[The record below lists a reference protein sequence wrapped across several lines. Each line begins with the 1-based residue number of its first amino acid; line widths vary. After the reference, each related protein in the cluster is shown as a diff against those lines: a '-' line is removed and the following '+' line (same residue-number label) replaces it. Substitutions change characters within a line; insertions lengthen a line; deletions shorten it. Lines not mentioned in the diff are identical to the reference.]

1 MALIHRL
8 LAQTSSGPRERDE
21 LAEERP
27 SLLADKSG
35 AVLLMGLF
43 MCVFLVG
50 MLYYLVGLTDN
61 ILFREHMQDASDT
74 GAFAAAVTNARGM
87 NLIVLLNLIMAIVVA
102 IVIMLRIIQLII
114 TAAFAIAA
122 VVGIFCGGCTA
133 PAVAWLKSAESAVR
147 NITNRVEDIA
157 QNIVS
162 VCHTGQNAI
171 SYAWPVIGQA
181 RSYQAVAEGPF
192 HPPATVGVAFPIYA
206 TLPVE
211 DHTFKETCDR
221 GKPFA
226 TNLVAAPFELL
237 PVIGGKVAGFIRG
250 AVGRLYDYFTAV
262 YCGSGDIPAAPC
274 FDQEKAYPQ
283 DPDTQACADQCQGDS
298 AGVGRCAPCSGGA
311 GTAACDEALAQICHD
326 SVQTNNVSGPN
337 YCPPEHISETDGNC
351 GVPEIT
357 FEGCQDPSRRTE
369 TEVEST
375 PDSGSYTTVDSRP
388 LCTQRTARALS
399 QCRTGDVEK
408 YQFAT
413 ERRFIVWWGEMSPD
427 GTSCTIRSAALDAGD
442 SRVRADREYTVEES
456 TSTPM
461 QCRGGFAGGGFGP
474 LSSTATHPDGSLRY
488 PWDAACVYNTPGNW
502 GTAPPGVTGTSF
514 ADLGYR
520 TACTTVLP
528 STIESA
534 INSLNAGV
542 EEDNHW
548 VEVPMISEMYSCVK
562 NDQICVDADSISR
575 PAEGSWKPPKQVCRF
590 GRGTRLFSTGCP
602 DREGDAGE
610 LMLGD
615 QDFQMRTVVFGD
627 APPGIGREGVR
638 IAAWGEDEANGVAD
652 AAQAV
657 ARLSLAQA
665 EFYWDQDEDWRDNN
679 AEHSLG
685 RGRVEWMWDMAWRAR
700 LRRIAFSD
708 GNAANQSCGSQGA
721 DCSGFNSFLSSVG
734 GALDEFFL
742 H

>member
-8 LAQTSSGPRERDE
+8 LAQTSSGPRATEE
-21 LAEERP
+21 PPEERP

-102 IVIMLRIIQLII
+102 IVIMLRMIQLII

-133 PAVAWLKSAESAVR
+133 PAVAWLKTAESTVR
-147 NITNRVEDIA
+147 NITNRIEDIA

-192 HPPATVGVAFPIYA
+192 QPPATVGVAFPVYA

-226 TNLVAAPFELL
+226 TSLVSEPFRII
-237 PVIGGKVAGFIRG
+237 PVIGGKVADFIGG
-250 AVGRLYDYFTAV
+250 AVGGLYDYFTAV
-262 YCGSGDIPAAPC
+262 YCGSGDPGDPPC

-311 GTAACDEALAQICHD
+311 GTAACDNALAQICHD

-337 YCPPEHISETDGNC
+337 YCPPEHISDTDGSC
-351 GVPEIT
+351 GVTEIT
-357 FEGCQDPSRRTE
+357 FEGCQDPARRTE
-369 TEVEST
+369 TETEST
-375 PDSGSYTTVDSRP
+375 PDSGSYSTVDSRP
-388 LCTQRTARALS
+388 LCTQRVNRARS
-399 QCRTGDVEK
+399 QCSTGDVEK
-408 YQFAT
+408 YQYAT
-413 ERRFIVWWGEMSPD
+413 ERRFIVWWGESSPD
-427 GTSCTIRSAALDAGD
+427 GTTCTIRSAALDPGD
-442 SRVRADREYTVEES
+442 DRVRADRNYTVAES
-456 TSTPM
+456 SSAPPG
-461 QCRGGFAGGGFGP
+461 CRGFGGSFGP
-474 LSSTATHPDGSLRY
+474 LSSTATHSDGSLRY
-488 PWDAACVYNTPGNW
+488 PWDAGCAYTTPDDW
-502 GTAPPGVTGTSF
+502 GTKPPTVFGSSF
-514 ADLGYR
+514 ADPAYR
-520 TACTTVLP
+520 IACTTELP

-534 INSLNAGV
+534 INSLNAGA
-542 EEDNHW
+542 EENRHW
-548 VEVPMISEMYSCVK
+548 AAVTMTSEIYSCVK
-562 NDQICVDADSISR
+562 NDQICVDGDAVTR

-590 GRGTRLFSTGCP
+590 GRGATLFSTTCP

-615 QDFQMRTVVFGD
+615 QDFQMRTVVFGE

-638 IAAWGEDEANGVAD
+638 IAAWGDDEANGVAD

-665 EFYWDQDEDWRDNN
+665 EFYWDQDEDWHDSRW
-679 AEHSLG
+679 EHSLD

-700 LRRIAFSD
+700 LRRIAFSN
-708 GNAANQSCGSQGA
+708 GAAANQSCGSQGT
-721 DCSGFNSFLSSVG
+721 DCSGFNNFLSSVG

>member
-8 LAQTSSGPRERDE
+8 LAQTSSGPRVEDDPP
-21 LAEERP
+21 EERR

-102 IVIMLRIIQLII
+102 IVIMLRMIQMII

-133 PAVAWLKSAESAVR
+133 PAVAWLKTAESSVR
-147 NITNRVEDIA
+147 NITNRVEEIA
-157 QNIVS
+157 QRIVR
-162 VCHTGQNAI
+162 VCHQGQNAI

-192 HPPATVGVAFPIYA
+192 QPPATIGVAFPVYA

-226 TNLVAAPFELL
+226 TSLVSEPFRIL
-237 PVIGGKVAGFIRG
+237 PVIGDPVADFISG
-250 AVGRLYDYFTAV
+250 AVGGLYDFFAAV
-262 YCGSGDIPAAPC
+262 YCGSGDPGEPPC
-274 FDQEKAYPQ
+274 FDQEQAYPQ
-283 DPDTQACADQCQGDS
+283 DSNTKACADQCQGES
-298 AGVGRCAPCSGGA
+298 AGVGVCAPCTAGF
-311 GTAACDEALAQICHD
+311 GTAACDEALSQACHD
-326 SVQTNNVSGPN
+326 SVQTNNITSPN
-337 YCPPEHISETDGNC
+337 YCPPENISSTDGSC
-351 GVPEIT
+351 SGGRIT
-357 FEGCQDPSRRTE
+357 FEGCQDPDRRTE
-369 TEVEST
+369 TRVEDR
-375 PDSGSYTTVDSRP
+375 PDSGDYDVVDSRP
-388 LCTQRTARALS
+388 LCTQRTQLALS
-399 QCRTGDVEK
+399 QCRSGDVEK
-408 YQFAT
+408 YQYAR
-413 ERRFIVWWGEMSPD
+413 ERRFIVWWGERSPD
-427 GTSCTIRSAALDAGD
+427 GTTCTIRSQALDPGD
-442 SRVRADREYTVEES
+442 DRVRASREYTVEES
-456 TSTPM
+456 GSAPPD
-461 QCRGGFAGGGFGP
+461 CRGFGGSFGP

-488 PWDAACVYNTPGNW
+488 PWDAACTYDTPRNW
-502 GTAPPGVTGTSF
+502 GTAPPDVVGTSF

-520 TACTTVLP
+520 TACTTTLP

-542 EEDNHW
+542 ERNNHW
-548 VEVPMISEMYSCVK
+548 AEVRMTSEIYGCVK
-562 NDQICVDADSISR
+562 NDKICVDADSVTR
-575 PAEGSWKPPKQVCRF
+575 PAEGSWRPPKQVCRF
-590 GRGTRLFSTGCP
+590 GRGTTLFSSSCP
-602 DREGDAGE
+602 EREGDAGE

-615 QDFQMRTVVFGD
+615 QDFQMRTVVFGE
-627 APPGIGREGVR
+627 APPGVGRDGVR

-665 EFYWDQDEDWRDNN
+665 EFYWDQDEDWRDSNF
-679 AEHSLG
+679 ERSLN

-700 LRRIAFSD
+700 LRRIAFTD
-708 GNAANQSCGSQGA
+708 GDAANQSCGSQGA

>member
-1 MALIHRL
+1 MALLHRL
-8 LAQTSSGPRERDE
+8 LAQTDSGPRGGSRE
-21 LAEERP
+21 LPEERP

-102 IVIMLRIIQLII
+102 IVIMLRIVQLII

-157 QNIVS
+157 QNIVR
-162 VCHTGQNAI
+162 VCHNGQEAI
-171 SYAWPVIGQA
+171 SLAWPVIGQA

-192 HPPATVGVAFPIYA
+192 QPPATVGVAFPIFA
-206 TLPVE
+206 SLPVE

-226 TNLVAAPFELL
+226 TNLVAKPFEFL
-237 PVIGGKVAGFIRG
+237 PVIGSKVAGFIRG

-262 YCGSGDIPAAPC
+262 YCGSGDIPDAPC
-274 FDQEKAYPQ
+274 FDQEVAYPQ
-283 DPDTQACADQCQGDS
+283 NPDTKACADQCQGDS
-298 AGVGRCAPCSGGA
+298 AGVGRCAPCAGGI
-311 GTAACDEALAQICHD
+311 GTPACDDALAQICHD
-326 SVQTNNVSGPN
+326 SVQDSNVSGPN
-337 YCPPEHISETDGNC
+337 YCPPEHISDVDGDC

-357 FEGCQDPSRRTE
+357 FEGCQDPARETE

-375 PDSGSYTTVDSRP
+375 PDSGSYTVVDSRVR
-388 LCTQRTARALS
+388 CSQRTARALS
-399 QCRTGDVEK
+399 QCSSGDVEK
-408 YQFAT
+408 YQYAT
-413 ERRFIVWWGEMSPD
+413 ERRFIVWWGESSPD
-427 GTSCTIRSAALDAGD
+427 GTSCTIRSAALEPGD
-442 SRVRADREYTVEES
+442 PRVRADRNYAVGEGGS
-456 TSTPM
+456 APPG
-461 QCRGGFAGGGFGP
+461 CGGFGGSFGP
-474 LSSTATHPDGSLRY
+474 LSSTAAHPDGSLRF
-488 PWDAACVYNTPGNW
+488 PWDAACSYATPQNW
-502 GTAPPGVTGTSF
+502 GTAPPGVAGTSF

-520 TACTTVLP
+520 TACTTTLP
-528 STIESA
+528 STIDSA

-542 EEDNHW
+542 EKDRHW
-548 VEVPMISEMYSCVK
+548 FEVPMTSEIYSCVK
-562 NDQICVDADSISR
+562 NDQICVDADSVTR
-575 PAEGSWKPPKQVCRF
+575 PAEGSWEPPKQVCRF
-590 GRGTRLFSTGCP
+590 GRGTTLFSTDCP
-602 DREGDAGE
+602 TREGDAGE

-615 QDFQMRTVVFGD
+615 QDFQMRTLVFGD
-627 APPGIGREGVR
+627 EPPGIGRQGVR
-638 IAAWGEDEANGVAD
+638 IAAWGEDEPNGVAD
-652 AAQAV
+652 AAKVV

-665 EFYWDQDEDWRDNN
+665 EFYWDQDEDWHDSHS
-679 AEHSLG
+679 EHSLD

-700 LRRIAFSD
+700 LRRIAFTD
-708 GNAANQSCGSQGA
+708 GRAANDSCGSQGA